1 MSNINAQKLIE
12 AGVHF
17 GCRVSRWNPKMAP
30 YIHGRRGMIHVIDL
44 RETVKGLLRAQ
55 NLLFQ
60 IASEGQTVLWV
71 GTKRQ
76 VKGVIEDA
84 GQRTGM
90 PIVTE
95 RWIGGTLTNFSVIR
109 SRLKR
114 LAQLEAIDE
123 KAIEQQKLTKKE
135 VAQIN
140 RELRKITRNLG
151 GIREMDRMP
160 GAMVVVDPSRE
171 GNAIREARKMG
182 IVVIGL
188 LDTDC
193 DPNDV
198 DIVIPGNDDAL
209 KSVRLLVEELVDSVE
224 AGAHQHTDNMQ
235 AVGSAERSS
244 DEETI
249 PGDEVRP
256 TTGNT
261 LPEPIGKTAEAA
273 APAAAEPAAAEPAA
287 AAPAAA
293 APGSGSGSG
302 RGSRSGGPGRRWRPR
317 GARSRVTTGRGGRP
331 PAPPTLHPSR
341 TRAAGASSNSSR
353 PARSCGPR
361 PQLHPPC
368 GAHGAQPQPTDG

>member
-55 NLLFQ
+55 NLLFR

-76 VKGVIEDA
+76 VKGVVQDA

-140 RELRKITRNLG
+140 RERRKIERNLG
-151 GIREMDRMP
+151 GIREMDKMP
-160 GAMVVVDPSRE
+160 GAMVIVDPSRE
-171 GNAIREARKMG
+171 GNAVREARKMG
-182 IVVIGL
+182 IVVIGI

-193 DPNDV
+193 DPADV

-224 AGAHQHTDNMQ
+224 AGWHQHTDNLQ
-235 AVGSAERSS
+235 AVGAAQRK
-244 DEETI
+244 DGEEGGT
-249 PGDEVRP
+249 GDVVRP
-256 TTGNT
+256 TTGNK
-261 LPEPIGKTAEAA
+261 LPERSEDGDKPAD
-273 APAAAEPAAAEPAA
+273 APAAGTPAPEASSEPAPATPA
-287 AAPAAA
+287 TPDAPAAE
-293 APGSGSGSG
+293 
-302 RGSRSGGPGRRWRPR
+302 
-317 GARSRVTTGRGGRP
+317 
-331 PAPPTLHPSR
+331 
-341 TRAAGASSNSSR
+341 
-353 PARSCGPR
+353 
-361 PQLHPPC
+361 
-368 GAHGAQPQPTDG
+368 

>member
-1 MSNINAQKLIE
+1 
-12 AGVHF
+12 
-17 GCRVSRWNPKMAP
+17 
-30 YIHGRRGMIHVIDL
+30 MIHVIDL
-44 RETVKGLLRAQ
+44 RQTVKGLLRAQ
-55 NLLFQ
+55 NLLFR

-76 VKGVIEDA
+76 VKGVIQDA

-114 LAQLEAIDE
+114 LAQLEAIDD

-135 VAQIN
+135 VATLR
-140 RELRKITRNLG
+140 REHRKIDRNLG

-193 DPNDV
+193 DPDDV

-209 KSVRLLVEELVDSVE
+209 KSVRLLIEELVDAVE
-224 AGAHQHTDNMQ
+224 AGWHQHKDSMQ
-235 AVGSAERSS
+235 AVGAAERKD
-244 DEETI
+244 DEPAV

-256 TTGNT
+256 TTGNK
-261 LPEPIGKTAEAA
+261 LPEKPEDLAPAPAPAATATAETPAPAPAPAPAPEAGDGA
-273 APAAAEPAAAEPAA
+273 APAGD
-287 AAPAAA
+287 APA
-293 APGSGSGSG
+293 
-302 RGSRSGGPGRRWRPR
+302 
-317 GARSRVTTGRGGRP
+317 
-331 PAPPTLHPSR
+331 
-341 TRAAGASSNSSR
+341 
-353 PARSCGPR
+353 
-361 PQLHPPC
+361 Q
-368 GAHGAQPQPTDG
+368 

>member
-1 MSNINAQKLIE
+1 MSNIDAQKLIE

-55 NLLFQ
+55 NLLFR

-76 VKGVIEDA
+76 VKGVIQDA

-114 LAQLEAIDE
+114 LVQLEAIDE
-123 KAIEQQKLTKKE
+123 KAIEAQKLTKKE

-140 RELRKITRNLG
+140 RELKKIDRNLG
-151 GIREMDRMP
+151 GIREMDKMP
-160 GAMVVVDPSRE
+160 GAMVIVDPSRE
-171 GNAIREARKMG
+171 GIAVREARKMG

-209 KSVRLLVEELVDSVE
+209 KSVRLLIEELVDSVE
-224 AGAHQHTDNMQ
+224 AGHHQHTDSLK
-235 AVGSAERSS
+235 AVGAAQRS
-244 DEETI
+244 DDGEQTI
-249 PGDEVRP
+249 PGDDVRP
-256 TTGNT
+256 TTGNV
-261 LPEPIGKTAEAA
+261 LPERGDSAVA
-273 APAAAEPAAAEPAA
+273 PAA
-287 AAPAAA
+287 AAPAAPAAA
-293 APGSGSGSG
+293 APA
-302 RGSRSGGPGRRWRPR
+302 PAAPVEPKPE
-317 GARSRVTTGRGGRP
+317 AAAP
-331 PAPPTLHPSR
+331 AAPAPAPDGT
-341 TRAAGASSNSSR
+341 AGA
-353 PARSCGPR
+353 
-361 PQLHPPC
+361 
-368 GAHGAQPQPTDG
+368 